1 MIKIIDFKK
10 YDQLLPSPSK
20 GTAESAG
27 IDLYVRSTTV
37 VDPNTPTLVP
47 LNVAVQ
53 IPKGYFG
60 MLVARSSLAKRFGVM
75 LTNGVGIID
84 SDYCGNDDEIMASL
98 ISLTDLPVTIE
109 RGERI
114 AQLIIIPFEKV
125 QLNEVEVLT
134 DANRGGFGST
144 N

>member
-20 GTAESAG
+20 GTTESAG